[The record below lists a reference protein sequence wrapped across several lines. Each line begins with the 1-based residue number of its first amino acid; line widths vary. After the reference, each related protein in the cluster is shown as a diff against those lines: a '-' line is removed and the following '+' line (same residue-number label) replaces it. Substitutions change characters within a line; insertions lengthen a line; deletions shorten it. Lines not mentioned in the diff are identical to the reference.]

1 MHTLPLMALG
11 GAFAGLIGSMLG
23 LGGGFIV
30 VPMLSI
36 LFRVPMHAAIA
47 TGQVTVMATSS
58 IAAAAYLRARLTHV
72 RLGIVLEIPTTI
84 GAISGAFVGTR
95 LPGPALA
102 VVFGLLFLYVGW
114 RMLRGSQGIDDPS
127 ITVETCRIRSW
138 PAGLA
143 GSYVGGVL
151 SGLLGVGGGVV
162 KVPIMCL
169 GMGVPLRIATATS
182 TFMVGITAAAGAF
195 VYYTEGHLDLL
206 VGGATVIGVAVG
218 AALGPRVAS
227 RVHTRYLR
235 YGFVVV
241 AAYTAAVMI
250 YKNLPAVLGYLGV

>member
-1 MHTLPLMALG
+1 MYTLPLMALG
-11 GAFAGLIGSMLG
+11 GLVAGLVGSMLG
-23 LGGGFIV
+23 LGGGFII
-30 VPMLSI
+30 VPMLTV
-36 LFRVPMHAAIA
+36 LFGVPMHSAVA
-47 TGQVTVMATSS
+47 TGQVAVMATSS
-58 IAAAAYLRARLTHV
+58 VAAASYLRARLTHV

-84 GAISGAFVGTR
+84 GAISGALAGTR

-102 VVFGLLFLYVGW
+102 MIFGFLMIYVGW
-114 RMLRGSQGIDDPS
+114 QMLRGRQGMDDPTV
-127 ITVETCRIRSW
+127 TVETCRLHRW

-162 KVPIMCL
+162 KVPVMCL

-218 AALGPRVAS
+218 AALGPRMAR